1 MLSKIAQEVA
11 KVEIAKFKTNSGA
24 KDTETNV
31 RTYPIKLINLISRYH
46 CVS

>member
-11 KVEIAKFKTNSGA
+11 KVEITKFKTNSGA

-31 RTYPIKLINLISRYH
+31 STYPLKLIKVN
-46 CVS
+46 